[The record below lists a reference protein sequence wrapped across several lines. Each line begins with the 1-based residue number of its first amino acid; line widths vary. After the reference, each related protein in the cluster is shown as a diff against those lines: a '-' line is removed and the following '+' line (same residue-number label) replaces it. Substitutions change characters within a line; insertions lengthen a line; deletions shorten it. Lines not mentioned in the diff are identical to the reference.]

1 MVDHNR
7 FAKII
12 GIKKK
17 KFKYPLKTP
26 RAVLSLL
33 HTQECSSMETDDD
46 LLTIEIFSK
55 SVAGVQFPVSDM
67 DSKSAAPL

>member
-1 MVDHNR
+1 
-7 FAKII
+7 
-12 GIKKK
+12 
-17 KFKYPLKTP
+17 
-26 RAVLSLL
+26 
-33 HTQECSSMETDDD
+33 METDDD